1 MQRLLSHDP
10 DDDGDF
16 GNMQDGAADSGDF
29 LSRERAALGDDADL
43 FTTSGDVPSV
53 SVQNGDDDDLLGGG
67 QTNGTSDDL
76 NQFQRSFPAV
86 DTRNDVR

>member
-1 MQRLLSHDP
+1 
-10 DDDGDF
+10 
-16 GNMQDGAADSGDF
+16 MQDSAADGGDF

-53 SVQNGDDDDLLGGG
+53 NVQNGDDDLLGGG
-67 QTNGTSDDL
+67 EQTNGTSDDV

-86 DTRNDVR
+86 DTRNDVRLK